1 MEHVYAGY
9 IMSNVFR
16 GVMYTGITSNL
27 PNRATQHREGL
38 LEGFTKKYQLKKL
51 VFYQLFG
58 DVTEAITFEKRLKR
72 WRREWKFELIER
84 TNPAWDD
91 LYPALMGWDITGQ
104 LSHLQGR

>member
-1 MEHVYAGY
+1 MEHGYAVY

-27 PNRATQHREGL
+27 PSRATQHREGQ

-58 DVTEAITFEKRLKR
+58 DVTEAIAFEKRLKR
-72 WRREWKFELIER
+72 WRREWKFELIEKA
-84 TNPAWDD
+84 NPAWDD
-91 LYPALMGWDITGQ
+91 LYPALMGWDITGP